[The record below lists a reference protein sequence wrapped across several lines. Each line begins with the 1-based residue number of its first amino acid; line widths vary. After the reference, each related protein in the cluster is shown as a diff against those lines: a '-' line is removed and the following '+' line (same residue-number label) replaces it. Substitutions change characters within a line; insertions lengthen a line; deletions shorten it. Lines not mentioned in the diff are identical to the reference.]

1 MRAGSRDVRA
11 VVFDLD
17 GVLIDSEPLWEQ
29 VRREL
34 VAERGG
40 RWTDEAQRRLMG
52 MSTMEWSRY
61 LSEDLGVGLPPEEVA
76 SLVIERMTRS
86 YASHL
91 PLMPGAVEA
100 VRRMAGRWPLGL
112 ASSSPSALIEAVL
125 DSAEL
130 RPFFRVRMSTEQVE
144 HGKPSPDVYVAVAA
158 ELGVSTPQCVA
169 VEDSSNGLRSASA
182 AGMRTVAIPHPR
194 YPPGA
199 DALALAEVVLP
210 DLGGLTPDVL
220 TTLSS
225 WTSPSERG

>member
-1 MRAGSRDVRA
+1 VRTGSRDIRA
-11 VVFDLD
+11 VIFDLD

-34 VAERGG
+34 VSEHGG

-52 MSTMEWSRY
+52 MNTREWSRY
-61 LSEDLGVGLPPEEVA
+61 LSDDLGVGLPPQEVA
-76 SLVIERMTRS
+76 SVVIERMATS

-100 VRRMAGRWPLGL
+100 VRRMAGCWTLGL
-112 ASSSPSALIEAVL
+112 ASSSPTALIEAVL
-125 DSAEL
+125 DSSGL
-130 RPFFRVRMSTEQVE
+130 QPFFAVAMSTEQVE
-144 HGKPSPDVYVAVAA
+144 HGKPSPEVYVAVAA
-158 ELGVSTPQCVA
+158 ELDVSAGQCVA

-194 YPPGA
+194 YPPAA

-210 DLGGLTPDVL
+210 NLGELTPKVL
-220 TTLSS
+220 TTLGQ
-225 WTSPSERG
+225 PHDILE